1 MEREIKK
8 KVLLLDGRGRL
19 RRAGYARR
27 MQFIYN
33 RDCVRSFPLR
43 LKEWDFYQIQKG
55 HLVLQMTIGHV
66 SYMCSVA
73 ATLMDLDTG
82 EKYESGIMRP
92 LFVPQ
97 METDPE
103 GMSHL
108 HYRQKDFSMS
118 FLVKRDRRILRMRG
132 GTGAK
137 VLSEQG
143 AAKGG
148 SAEKERVEI
157 DLTLTNDPANEKMV
171 IATPFA
177 HPTQFYLN
185 YKENYY
191 MVAGKVCFGDR
202 EEDFTGATGLL
213 DWGRGVWP
221 YSHQWFWG
229 SATARLD
236 ESGRPVASMD
246 GKDRPG
252 ERTAGLPEEDG
263 VPFGLNIGWGFG
275 DLSHA
280 TENMFFYRR
289 KAYKIRGLKVKKPK
303 RPEPK
308 RKMEGVEL
316 KDTWMLRDTAG
327 KLSLEFTPFFD
338 NYTARPFEVVETHC
352 HQLFGTFRGYV
363 ITEEGRIPIDGV
375 NGFIEHAVNRW

>member
-19 RRAGYARR
+19 RRAGYARQ

-66 SYMCSVA
+66 SYMCSVSA
-73 ATLMDLDTG
+73 ALMDLDTG

-108 HYRQKDFSMS
+108 QYRQKDFSMS

-143 AAKGG
+143 AAKGV

-289 KAYKIRGLKVKKPK
+289 KAYKIRGLKVKKPT

-338 NYTARPFEVVETHC
+338 NYTARPFVVVETHC

>member
-19 RRAGYARR
+19 RRAGYARQ

-66 SYMCSVA
+66 SYMCSVSA
-73 ATLMDLDTG
+73 ALMDLDTG

-108 HYRQKDFSMS
+108 QYRQKDFSMS

-143 AAKGG
+143 AAKGV

-338 NYTARPFEVVETHC
+338 NYTARPFVVVETHC

>member
-19 RRAGYARR
+19 RRAGYARQ

-66 SYMCSVA
+66 SYMCSVSA
-73 ATLMDLDTG
+73 ALMDLDTG

-108 HYRQKDFSMS
+108 QYRQKDFSMS

-143 AAKGG
+143 AAK
-148 SAEKERVEI
+148 AEPCR
-157 DLTLTNDPANEKMV
+157 N
-171 IATPFA
+171 
-177 HPTQFYLN
+177 
-185 YKENYY
+185 
-191 MVAGKVCFGDR
+191 
-202 EEDFTGATGLL
+202 
-213 DWGRGVWP
+213 GR
-221 YSHQWFWG
+221 
-229 SATARLD
+229 L
-236 ESGRPVASMD
+236 GRSNSS
-246 GKDRPG
+246 R
-252 ERTAGLPEEDG
+252 
-263 VPFGLNIGWGFG
+263 
-275 DLSHA
+275 S
-280 TENMFFYRR
+280 
-289 KAYKIRGLKVKKPK
+289 
-303 RPEPK
+303 
-308 RKMEGVEL
+308 
-316 KDTWMLRDTAG
+316 
-327 KLSLEFTPFFD
+327 
-338 NYTARPFEVVETHC
+338 
-352 HQLFGTFRGYV
+352 
-363 ITEEGRIPIDGV
+363 
-375 NGFIEHAVNRW
+375 

>member
-19 RRAGYARR
+19 RRAGYARQ

-66 SYMCSVA
+66 SYMCSVSA
-73 ATLMDLDTG
+73 ALMDLDTG

-103 GMSHL
+103 GASRL
-108 HYRQKDFSMS
+108 VYRQKDFSMV

-132 GTGAK
+132 GTGANG
-137 VLSEQG
+137 LT
-143 AAKGG
+143 
-148 SAEKERVEI
+148 EI
-157 DLTLTNDPANEKMV
+157 DLTLTNDPPNEKMV

-191 MVAGKVCFGDR
+191 LVAGRVRFGGR

-229 SATARLD
+229 SASARLD

-338 NYTARPFEVVETHC
+338 NYTARPFVVVETHC

>member
-8 KVLLLDGRGRL
+8 KASLLDGRGRL
-19 RRAGYARR
+19 RRAGYAKR

-33 RDCVRSFPLR
+33 RDRVRSFPLR

-55 HLVLQMTIGHV
+55 HMVLQMTIGHV
-66 SYMCSVA
+66 SYMCSVS

-82 EKYESGIMRP
+82 EKYESGIMKP

-103 GMSHL
+103 GASRL
-108 HYRQKDFSMS
+108 VYRQKDFSMA

-132 GTGAK
+132 GTGANG
-137 VLSEQG
+137 LT
-143 AAKGG
+143 
-148 SAEKERVEI
+148 EI
-157 DLTLTNDPANEKMV
+157 DLTLANDPANAKMV

-191 MVAGKVCFGDR
+191 MVAGRVRFGGR
-202 EEDFTGATGLL
+202 EEEFTGATGLL

-221 YSHQWFWG
+221 YFHQWFWG
-229 SATARLD
+229 SASARLD
-236 ESGRPVASMD
+236 EAGRPVASMD

-252 ERTAGLPEEDG
+252 EATAKLPEEDG

-289 KAYKIRGLKVKKPK
+289 KAYKIRGLKVERPQK
-303 RPEPK
+303 PEPK
-308 RKMEGVEL
+308 RKMEGAEL
-316 KDTWMLRDTAG
+316 ADTWMLQDAAG

-338 NYTARPFEVVETHC
+338 NYTARPFVVVETHC

-363 ITEEGRIPIDGV
+363 MTEEGRIPIDGV